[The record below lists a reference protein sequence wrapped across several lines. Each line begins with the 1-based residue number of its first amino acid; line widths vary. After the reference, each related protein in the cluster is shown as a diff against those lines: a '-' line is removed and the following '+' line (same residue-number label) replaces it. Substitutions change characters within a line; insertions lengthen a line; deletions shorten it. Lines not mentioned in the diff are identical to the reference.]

1 MELPPIDHAGWG
13 RLLSAVLADN
23 AGATPAPPTLVVD
36 LDEEEARQRA
46 EDARTTVHATSK
58 DVYA

>member
-23 AGATPAPPTLVVD
+23 AGATPEPPVRVV
-36 LDEEEARQRA
+36 EESEEIARKRA
-46 EDARTTVHATSK
+46 ALARTTVHGSSE